1 MNNSIIKK
9 SNEKENYHKKT
20 NKNEKT
26 LRKKQKSL
34 IFNK

>member
-20 NKNEKT
+20 NKNEKNI
-26 LRKKQKSL
+26 KKKTE
-34 IFNK
+34 IFDI

>member
-20 NKNEKT
+20 NKNEKYI
-26 LRKKQKSL
+26 KKKTK
-34 IFNK
+34 IFDI